1 MKKTYKKPL
10 AVNYDLERCAFPAA
24 LAAGVGLATGYAIG
38 RVVTNAVRAVPVI
51 KLEPVS
57 R

>member
-10 AVNYDLERCAFPAA
+10 AVNYDLGRCVFPAA
-24 LAAGVGLATGYAIG
+24 LAIGGALVGGYALG
-38 RVVTNAVRAVPVI
+38 RTVAKALEAAPII
-51 KLEPVS
+51 KLKTIE